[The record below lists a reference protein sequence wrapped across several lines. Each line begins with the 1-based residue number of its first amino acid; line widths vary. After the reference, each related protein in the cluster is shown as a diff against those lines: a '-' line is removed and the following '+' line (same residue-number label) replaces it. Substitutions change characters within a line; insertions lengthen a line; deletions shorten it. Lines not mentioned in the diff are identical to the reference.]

1 MNQSPYVHSCQY
13 STRANNIQDY
23 RTIANNSDPV
33 AALQHHF
40 KNEWTVLIEHPC
52 FDIPTTFHTSS
63 SSPLSSPRPPSCP
76 RSCSRARIR
85 AKFCLGKNAHPFVPC
100 PQPNSHYHPFLPPHP
115 PPSRP
120 VSPHQQLPPCLI
132 INNQKGDAAMVLKY
146 IETSASEYLA
156 GHPQSQSPNC
166 DPWNYTSLTKSQ
178 ISNHWMSTLSV
189 EQLERNKGGV

>member
-1 MNQSPYVHSCQY
+1 MLPNQKRTPNSKTGTRRGPIFSKKGTLTTLEDPKLEFFGIVHKELICGRPATSFQ
-13 STRANNIQDY
+13 
-23 RTIANNSDPV
+23 
-33 AALQHHF
+33 
-40 KNEWTVLIEHPC
+40 EWFV
-52 FDIPTTFHTSS
+52 IPTSCHTC
-63 SSPLSSPRPPSCP
+63 LSSPWPPSGP
-76 RSCSRARIR
+76 RSCWRAIISKVLFRQ
-85 AKFCLGKNAHPFVPC
+85 NAHPFLPC
-100 PQPNSHYHPFLPPHP
+100 PQPNSHYHPILPPHP

-120 VSPHQQLPPCLI
+120 ASPHQQLCLI